1 MKKLNTYSLKKSSS
15 KSFGYLF
22 FGIFLALAAW
32 VYVKNQNLNYW
43 LIGTSTVFFVLTVIK
58 SKLLDVLNDL
68 WIKFGEVLGKI
79 IAPIVMSIV
88 FFLIVTPIGLVLKIA
103 KKDLLKLKFINGK
116 SYWIEK
122 SKTIESMDKQF

>member
-1 MKKLNTYSLKKSSS
+1 MKKSSS

-43 LIGTSTVFFVLTVIK
+43 LIGTSAVFLVLTLIK

-68 WIKFGEVLGKI
+68 WIKFGELLGKI

-88 FFLIVTPIGLVLKIA
+88 FFLIVTPIGLVLKIV
-103 KKDLLKLKFINGK
+103 KKDLLKLRFNNDK

>member
-1 MKKLNTYSLKKSSS
+1 MKKSSS

-22 FGIFLALAAW
+22 FGVFLALAVW

-43 LIGTSTVFFVLTVIK
+43 LIGTSVVFLVLTLIK

-68 WIKFGEVLGKI
+68 WIKFGELLGKI

-88 FFLIVTPIGLVLKIA
+88 FFLIVTPIGLVLKIV
-103 KKDLLKLKFINGK
+103 KKDLLKLKFNNDK

>member
-1 MKKLNTYSLKKSSS
+1 MKKSSS

-22 FGIFLALAAW
+22 FGIFLALAVW

-43 LIGTSTVFFVLTVIK
+43 LIGTSTVFLVLTLIK

-68 WIKFGEVLGKI
+68 WIKFGELLGKI

-88 FFLIVTPIGLVLKIA
+88 FFLIVTPIGLVLKIV
-103 KKDLLKLKFINGK
+103 KKDLLKLKFNNDK

>member
-1 MKKLNTYSLKKSSS
+1 MKKNSA

-22 FGIFLALAAW
+22 FGIFLVLAIW
-32 VYVKNQNLNYW
+32 VYIKNQNLNYF
-43 LIGTSTVFFVLTVIK
+43 LISASIVFLVLTVIK

-68 WIKFGEVLGKI
+68 WIKFGELLGKI

-88 FFLIVTPIGLVLKIA
+88 FFLIVTPIGLILKIV
-103 KKDLLKLKFINGK
+103 KKDLLKLKFNNDK

>member
-1 MKKLNTYSLKKSSS
+1 MKKSSS

-22 FGIFLALAAW
+22 FGIFLALAVW

-43 LIGTSTVFFVLTVIK
+43 LIGTSTVFLVLTLIK

-68 WIKFGEVLGKI
+68 WIKFGELLGKI

-88 FFLIVTPIGLVLKIA
+88 FFLIVTPIGLVLKII
-103 KKDLLKLKFINGK
+103 KKDLLKLKFNNGK

>member
-1 MKKLNTYSLKKSSS
+1 MKKSSS

-22 FGIFLALAAW
+22 FGIFLALAIW
-32 VYVKNQNLNYW
+32 VYIKNQNLNYW
-43 LIGTSTVFFVLTVIK
+43 LIGTSTVFLVLTLIK

-68 WIKFGEVLGKI
+68 WIKFGELLGKI

-88 FFLIVTPIGLVLKIA
+88 FFLIVTPIGLVLKII
-103 KKDLLKLKFINGK
+103 KKDLLKLKFNNGK

-122 SKTIESMDKQF
+122 NKTIESMDKQF

>member
-1 MKKLNTYSLKKSSS
+1 MKKSSS

-22 FGIFLALAAW
+22 FSIFLALAVW
-32 VYVKNQNLNYW
+32 IYFKNQNLNYW
-43 LIGTSTVFFVLTVIK
+43 LIGNSIFFLFLTLIK

-68 WIKFGEVLGKI
+68 WIKFGELLGKI

-88 FFLIVTPIGLVLKIA
+88 FFLIVTPIGLVLKIV
-103 KKDLLKLKFINGK
+103 KKDLLKLKFNNDK

>member
-1 MKKLNTYSLKKSSS
+1 MKKSSS

-22 FGIFLALAAW
+22 FGIFLALSIWA
-32 VYVKNQNLNYW
+32 YIKNQNLNFW
-43 LIGTSTVFFVLTVIK
+43 LIGTSLVFLVLTLIK

-68 WIKFGEVLGKI
+68 WIKFGELLGKI

-88 FFLIVTPIGLVLKIA
+88 FFLIVTPIGLILKIV
-103 KKDLLKLKFINGK
+103 KKDLLKLKFNNDK
-116 SYWIEK
+116 SYWVEK

>member
-1 MKKLNTYSLKKSSS
+1 MKKSSS

-22 FGIFLALAAW
+22 FGVFLALAAW
-32 VYVKNQNLNYW
+32 AYVQNQNLNYW
-43 LIGTSTVFFVLTVIK
+43 LIGTSIFFLILTLIK

-68 WIKFGEVLGKI
+68 WIKFGELLGKI

-88 FFLIVTPIGLVLKIA
+88 FFLIVTPIGLVLKIV
-103 KKDLLKLKFINGK
+103 KKDLLKLKFNNDK

-122 SKTIESMDKQF
+122 SKTNESMDKQF

>member
-1 MKKLNTYSLKKSSS
+1 MKKSSS

-22 FGIFLALAAW
+22 FGIFLALAVW

-43 LIGTSTVFFVLTVIK
+43 LIGTSTVFLVLTLIK

-68 WIKFGEVLGKI
+68 WIKFGELLGKI

-88 FFLIVTPIGLVLKIA
+88 FFLIVTPIGLVLKII
-103 KKDLLKLKFINGK
+103 KKDLLKLKFNNGK

-122 SKTIESMDKQF
+122 NKTIESMDKQF

>member
-1 MKKLNTYSLKKSSS
+1 MKKSSS

-22 FGIFLALAAW
+22 FGIFLALAVW

-43 LIGTSTVFFVLTVIK
+43 LIGTSTIFLVLTLIK
-58 SKLLDVLNDL
+58 SKILDVLNDL
-68 WIKFGEVLGKI
+68 WIKFGELLGKI

-88 FFLIVTPIGLVLKIA
+88 FFLIVTPIGLVLKII
-103 KKDLLKLKFINGK
+103 KKDLLKLKFNNGK

-122 SKTIESMDKQF
+122 NKTIESMDKQF

>member
-1 MKKLNTYSLKKSSS
+1 MKKSSS

-22 FGIFLALAAW
+22 FGIFLALAVW

-43 LIGTSTVFFVLTVIK
+43 LIGTSTVFLVLTLIK

-68 WIKFGEVLGKI
+68 WIKFGELLGKI
-79 IAPIVMSIV
+79 IAPIIMSIV
-88 FFLIVTPIGLVLKIA
+88 FFLIVTPISLVLKIV
-103 KKDLLKLKFINGK
+103 KKDLLKLRFNNDK

>member
-1 MKKLNTYSLKKSSS
+1 MKKSSS

-22 FGIFLALAAW
+22 FGVFLALAIW

-43 LIGTSTVFFVLTVIK
+43 LIGTSAFFLVLTLIK

-68 WIKFGEVLGKI
+68 WIKFGELLGKI
-79 IAPIVMSIV
+79 IAPIIMSIV
-88 FFLIVTPIGLVLKIA
+88 FFLIVTPIGLVLKIV
-103 KKDLLKLKFINGK
+103 KKDLLKLKFNNDK
-116 SYWIEK
+116 SYWVEK

>member
-1 MKKLNTYSLKKSSS
+1 MKKSSS

-43 LIGTSTVFFVLTVIK
+43 LIGTSVVFLVLTLIK
-58 SKLLDVLNDL
+58 SKLLNVLNDL
-68 WIKFGEVLGKI
+68 WIKFGELLGKI

-88 FFLIVTPIGLVLKIA
+88 FFLIVTPIGLVLKIV
-103 KKDLLKLKFINGK
+103 KKDLLKLKFNNDK

>member
-1 MKKLNTYSLKKSSS
+1 MKKSSS

-22 FGIFLALAAW
+22 FGIFLALAVW

-43 LIGTSTVFFVLTVIK
+43 LIGTSTVFLVLTLIK

-68 WIKFGEVLGKI
+68 WIKFGELLGKI

-88 FFLIVTPIGLVLKIA
+88 FFLIVTPIGLILKIV
-103 KKDLLKLKFINGK
+103 KKDLLKIKFNNDK

>member
-1 MKKLNTYSLKKSSS
+1 MKKSSS

-22 FGIFLALAAW
+22 FGVFLALAVW
-32 VYVKNQNLNYW
+32 VYVKNQNLNFW
-43 LIGTSTVFFVLTVIK
+43 LIGTSLVFLVLTLIK

-68 WIKFGEVLGKI
+68 WIKFGELLGKI
-79 IAPIVMSIV
+79 IAPIIMLIL
-88 FFLIVTPIGLVLKIA
+88 FFLVVTPIGLVLKIV
-103 KKDLLKLKFINGK
+103 KKDLLKLKFNNDK

>member
-1 MKKLNTYSLKKSSS
+1 MKKSSS

-22 FGIFLALAAW
+22 FGVFLALAVW

-43 LIGTSTVFFVLTVIK
+43 LIGTSTVFLVLTLIK

-68 WIKFGEVLGKI
+68 WIKFGELLGKI
-79 IAPIVMSIV
+79 IAPIIMSIV
-88 FFLIVTPIGLVLKIA
+88 FFLIVTPIGLVLKIV
-103 KKDLLKLKFINGK
+103 KKDLLKLKFNNDK

-122 SKTIESMDKQF
+122 NKTIESMDKQF

>member
-1 MKKLNTYSLKKSSS
+1 MKKSSS

-22 FGIFLALAAW
+22 FGIFLALAIW
-32 VYVKNQNLNYW
+32 VYIKNQNLNYW
-43 LIGTSTVFFVLTVIK
+43 LIGTSTVFLVLTLIN

-68 WIKFGEVLGKI
+68 WIKFGEILGKI

-88 FFLIVTPIGLVLKIA
+88 FFLIVTPIGLVLKIV
-103 KKDLLKLKFINGK
+103 KKDLLKLKFNNSK

>member
-1 MKKLNTYSLKKSSS
+1 MKKSSS

-22 FGIFLALAAW
+22 FGIFFALAVW

-43 LIGTSTVFFVLTVIK
+43 LIGTSVVFLVLTLIK

-68 WIKFGEVLGKI
+68 WIKFGELLGKI

-88 FFLIVTPIGLVLKIA
+88 FFLIVTPIGLVLKIV
-103 KKDLLKLKFINGK
+103 KKDLLKLKFNNDK
-116 SYWIEK
+116 SYWVEK

>member
-1 MKKLNTYSLKKSSS
+1 MKKSSS
-15 KSFGYLF
+15 KSFGYLI
-22 FGIFLALAAW
+22 FGIFLALAIW
-32 VYVKNQNLNYW
+32 VYIKNQNLNYW
-43 LIGTSTVFFVLTVIK
+43 LIGTSTVFLVLTLIK

-68 WIKFGEVLGKI
+68 WIKFGELLGKI

-88 FFLIVTPIGLVLKIA
+88 FFLIVTPIGLVLKIV
-103 KKDLLKLKFINGK
+103 KKDLLKLKFNNNK

>member
-1 MKKLNTYSLKKSSS
+1 MKKSSS

-22 FGIFLALAAW
+22 FAIFLALAVW

-43 LIGTSTVFFVLTVIK
+43 LIGTSVVFLVLTLIK

-68 WIKFGEVLGKI
+68 WIKFGELLGKI

-88 FFLIVTPIGLVLKIA
+88 FFLIVTPIGLVLKIV
-103 KKDLLKLKFINGK
+103 KKDLLKLKFNNDK

>member
-1 MKKLNTYSLKKSSS
+1 MKKSSS

-22 FGIFLALAAW
+22 FAIFLVLAVW

-43 LIGTSTVFFVLTVIK
+43 LIGTSVVFLVLTLIK

-68 WIKFGEVLGKI
+68 WIKFGELLGKI

-88 FFLIVTPIGLVLKIA
+88 FFLIVTPIGLVLKIV
-103 KKDLLKLKFINGK
+103 KKDLLKLKFNNDK

>member
-1 MKKLNTYSLKKSSS
+1 MKKSSS

-22 FGIFLALAAW
+22 FAIFLALAVW

-43 LIGTSTVFFVLTVIK
+43 LIGTSVVFLVLTLIK

-68 WIKFGEVLGKI
+68 WIKFGELLGKI

-88 FFLIVTPIGLVLKIA
+88 FFLILTPIGLVLKIV
-103 KKDLLKLKFINGK
+103 KKDLLKLKFNNDK

>member
-1 MKKLNTYSLKKSSS
+1 MKKSSS

-22 FGIFLALAAW
+22 FGIFFALAIWA
-32 VYVKNQNLNYW
+32 YIKNQNLNYW
-43 LIGTSTVFFVLTVIK
+43 LIGTSAVFFVLTVIK

-79 IAPIVMSIV
+79 IAPIVMLIL
-88 FFLIVTPIGLVLKIA
+88 FFLVVTPIGIILKIA
-103 KKDLLKLKFINGK
+103 KKDLLKLKFNDNK

-122 SKTIESMDKQF
+122 NKAIESMDKQF

>member
-1 MKKLNTYSLKKSSS
+1 MKKSSS

-22 FGIFLALAAW
+22 FGFFLALAVW

-43 LIGTSTVFFVLTVIK
+43 LIGTSAVFFVLTVIK

-68 WIKFGEVLGKI
+68 WIKFGEILGKI

-88 FFLIVTPIGLVLKIA
+88 FFLIVTPIGLVLKIV
-103 KKDLLKLKFINGK
+103 KKDLLKLKFNNDK

-122 SKTIESMDKQF
+122 NKAIESMDKQF

>member
-1 MKKLNTYSLKKSSS
+1 MKKSSS

-22 FGIFLALAAW
+22 FGIFLALAVW

-43 LIGTSTVFFVLTVIK
+43 LIGTSTVFLVLTLIK

-68 WIKFGEVLGKI
+68 WIKFGELLGKI

-88 FFLIVTPIGLVLKIA
+88 FFLIVTPIGLVLKIV
-103 KKDLLKLKFINGK
+103 KKDLLKLKFNNDK

-122 SKTIESMDKQF
+122 NKTIESMDKQF

>member
-1 MKKLNTYSLKKSSS
+1 MKKSSS

-22 FGIFLALAAW
+22 FGIFLALAVW

-43 LIGTSTVFFVLTVIK
+43 LIGTSTVFLVLTLIK

-68 WIKFGEVLGKI
+68 WIKFGELLGKI
-79 IAPIVMSIV
+79 VAPIIMSIV
-88 FFLIVTPIGLVLKIA
+88 FFLIVTPIGLVLKIV
-103 KKDLLKLKFINGK
+103 KKDLLKLKFNNDK

-122 SKTIESMDKQF
+122 NKTIESMDKQF